1 MNNNT
6 LRLHNVNSA
15 GVSNATRVENPDNI
29 FRYITA
35 GFQDDRQE
43 EFKKIY
49 ADFLEEE
56 KVAVAKGSAATNS
69 YDAKVVKFCLFLW
82 ERGPR
87 RRMMYASDMF
97 PSLATSHIPTL
108 VKKAYECSLQNSIFT
123 IGLWAMTA
131 VTSKQNE
138 KEICWRDNIKEQH
151 HELQQKLNLACTA
164 TEEEEEEAQ
173 MKATWDND
181 PERRALVKLAM
192 YIMNIHVEE
201 QGWRQNHSAPLLKEE

>member
-6 LRLHNVNSA
+6 LRLHIVNSA
-15 GVSNATRVENPDNI
+15 GARIANRVEHPDNI

-35 GFQDDRQE
+35 DFQDDRQK

-69 YDAKVVKFCLFLW
+69 YDAKVVKMCLFLW
-82 ERGPR
+82 ERGRR
-87 RRMMYASDMF
+87 RRMMYASFIF

-108 VKKAYECSLQNSIFT
+108 VEKAYECSRQNSIFT
-123 IGLWAMTA
+123 IGVWAMTA

-138 KEICWRDNIKEQH
+138 KKICSRNSIKEEH
-151 HELQQKLNLACTA
+151 HELQQKVNLACTA
-164 TEEEEEEAQ
+164 TEKEEGELQMEAV
-173 MKATWDND
+173 WDHAPD
-181 PERRALVKLAM
+181 RRALVRLGIYTMRIRIEKHAR
-192 YIMNIHVEE
+192 NQRH
-201 QGWRQNHSAPLLKEE
+201 NATLLKEE